1 MALVDRIRRGWN
13 AFTNLKEPVPFENYG
28 ATYSSIMSDRSR
40 PRFVNE
46 SSIVGSIYTRI
57 AIDVSDAEFWH
68 VRTDENGRFEND
80 MESGLNECLTK
91 RANIDQAARAF
102 RLDMALTLCDKG
114 VIAIVPVDTSTDPTK
129 SNSFDIHSL
138 RVGEIL
144 EWYPR
149 HVKVRV
155 YNDRNGKK
163 EELILPKASIG
174 IVENPL
180 ASIMNAPNSMLKR
193 LIRKLHLLD
202 AIDEQSGSGKLDII
216 IQLPYTI
223 RSESR
228 KQQAEERRKNIEY
241 QLRDSKYGIAY
252 ADATER
258 ITQLNRPAENNLLN
272 QITYLT
278 NNLYSQ
284 LGLSEEVLNG
294 TADEQTMLNYY
305 TRTVEPIVEAIGQE
319 MNTKF
324 LTKTARSQR
333 QKIMF
338 HRDPFKLVPVNQIA
352 EIADKF
358 TRNEI
363 LTSNEIR
370 GMIGYKPVKDEKAD
384 QLINSNL
391 SQAKE
396 EGPPTK
402 TEDISEEPQE
412 GAGRNEA

>member
-28 ATYSSIMSDRSR
+28 ATYSSIMSDRTR

>member
-1 MALVDRIRRGWN
+1 MALVDRLRRGWN
-13 AFTNLKEPVPFENYG
+13 AFTNLKEPAPFENYG
-28 ATYSSIMSDRSR
+28 ATYSSVMSDRSR
-40 PRFVNE
+40 PRFANE

-68 VRTDENGRFEND
+68 VRTDDNGRFAED
-80 MESGLNECLTK
+80 MKTGLNECLTK

-114 VIAIVPVDTSTDPTK
+114 VIAIVPVDTTTDPTK
-129 SNSFDIHSL
+129 TNSFDIHSL

-202 AIDEQSGSGKLDII
+202 MIDEQSGSGKLDII

-278 NNLYSQ
+278 TNLYSQ
-284 LGLSEEVLNG
+284 LGLSEEVLSG
-294 TADEQTMLNYY
+294 TADEQTMLNYF
-305 TRTVEPIVEAIGQE
+305 TRTVEPIIEAIGQE
-319 MNTKF
+319 MDTKF
-324 LTKTARSQR
+324 LTKTARSQK

-370 GMIGYKPVKDEKAD
+370 GMVGYKPVKDEKAD

-391 SQAKE
+391 SQSKE
-396 EGPPTK
+396 EVADLNKPKEGEP
-402 TEDISEEPQE
+402 ED
-412 GAGRNEA
+412 EA

>member
-1 MALVDRIRRGWN
+1 MALVDRLRRGWN
-13 AFTNLKEPVPFENYG
+13 AFTNLKEPAPFENYG
-28 ATYSSIMSDRSR
+28 ATYSSVMSDRSR
-40 PRFVNE
+40 PRFANE

-68 VRTDENGRFEND
+68 VRTDDNGRFAED
-80 MESGLNECLTK
+80 MKTGLNECLTK

-129 SNSFDIHSL
+129 TNSFDIHSL

-202 AIDEQSGSGKLDII
+202 MIDEQSGSGKLDII

-278 NNLYSQ
+278 TNLYSQ
-284 LGLSEEVLNG
+284 LGLSEEVLSG
-294 TADEQTMLNYY
+294 TADEQTMLNYF
-305 TRTVEPIVEAIGQE
+305 TRTVEPIIEAIGQE
-319 MNTKF
+319 MDTKF
-324 LTKTARSQR
+324 LTKTARSQK

-370 GMIGYKPVKDEKAD
+370 GMVGYKPVKDEKAD

-391 SQAKE
+391 SQSKE
-396 EGPPTK
+396 EVADLNKPKEGEP
-402 TEDISEEPQE
+402 ED
-412 GAGRNEA
+412 EA

>member
-1 MALVDRIRRGWN
+1 MALVDRLRRGWN
-13 AFTNLKEPVPFENYG
+13 AFTNLKEPAPFENYG
-28 ATYSSIMSDRSR
+28 ATYSSVMSDRSR
-40 PRFVNE
+40 PRFANE

-68 VRTDENGRFEND
+68 VRTDDNGRFAED
-80 MESGLNECLTK
+80 MKTGLNECLTK

-129 SNSFDIHSL
+129 TNSFDIHSL

-202 AIDEQSGSGKLDII
+202 MIDEQSGSGKLDII

-278 NNLYSQ
+278 TNLYSQ
-284 LGLSEEVLNG
+284 LGLSEEVLSG
-294 TADEQTMLNYY
+294 TADEQTMLNYF
-305 TRTVEPIVEAIGQE
+305 TRTVEPIIEAIGQE
-319 MNTKF
+319 MDTKF
-324 LTKTARSQR
+324 LTKTARSQK

-370 GMIGYKPVKDEKAD
+370 GMVGYKPVKDEKAD

-391 SQAKE
+391 SQSKE
-396 EGPPTK
+396 EEADLNKPK
-402 TEDISEEPQE
+402 E
-412 GAGRNEA
+412 GAPEDEA